1 MAENNAEAK
10 PVTSK
15 VEILDRNPVAVGIIL
30 DPLERILLQK
40 KDGGYPWLPNKWA
53 FAGGAI
59 ENGEDAKEAYIR
71 EMEEELGIKQD
82 NIQLFGVWQM
92 RDHNEIDNRI
102 RVYDAHV
109 FSSRFDGDLSKIKIK
124 EGNGIA
130 LFTISE
136 IDSHPVYWGCK
147 HIIEKFYLS
156 LLEKRS

>member
-1 MAENNAEAK
+1 
-10 PVTSK
+10 
-15 VEILDRNPVAVGIIL
+15 
-30 DPLERILLQK
+30 
-40 KDGGYPWLPNKWA
+40 
-53 FAGGAI
+53 
-59 ENGEDAKEAYIR
+59 
-71 EMEEELGIKQD
+71 
-82 NIQLFGVWQM
+82 M

-147 HIIEKFYLS
+147 HIIEKFYLY
-156 LLEKRS
+156 LLEKRSWWKIKNLITKSVSKAIWQ